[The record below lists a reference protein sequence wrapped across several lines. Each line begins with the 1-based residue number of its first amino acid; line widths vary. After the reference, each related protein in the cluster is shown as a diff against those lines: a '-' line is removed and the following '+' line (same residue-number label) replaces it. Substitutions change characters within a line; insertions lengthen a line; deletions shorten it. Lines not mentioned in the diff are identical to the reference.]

1 MKKVLIIVG
10 IAASILA
17 CQEESAKKS
26 AYTGNESIYPL
37 LAGSDYPVDGNV
49 TFREKID
56 GTTDVQLTLKG
67 VEGNALYPV
76 HLHLGD
82 ITKEGADVAAL
93 LNPVSGKTGSS
104 ATTLK
109 ILANESVITYQHL
122 IKLNACVKVH
132 LSDSGPNQDVV
143 LAGGNIGA
151 AASNNLSS
159 GRIGLSICG
168 SK

>member
-17 CQEESAKKS
+17 CQDESAKKS

-37 LAGSDYPVDGNV
+37 LAGSDYAVDGKV
-49 TFREKID
+49 TFREKVD
-56 GTTDVQLTLKG
+56 GTTDIQLTLKG
-67 VEGNALYPV
+67 AEGDALYPV

-82 ITKEGADVAAL
+82 IAKDGADVAAL

-104 ATTLK
+104 TTTLK
-109 ILANESVITYQHL
+109 TLANESVITYQQL
-122 IKLNACVKVH
+122 IKLNACIKVH

-151 AASNNLSS
+151 AAADNLSS
-159 GRIGLSICG
+159 GRIGLSVCR
-168 SK
+168 SN